1 MMEALKQSADKLTDS
16 ISNYAET
23 YYKLT
28 VLKVADKATGIASNS
43 LTVAT
48 MLLIGLFT
56 LFFLSMA
63 LAFWLG
69 DLLNSYAAGF
79 LIVGLLFAVII
90 GIVVGLRKKI
100 VFPFIRNK
108 IIRNLYD

>member
-1 MMEALKQSADKLTDS
+1 MEALKQSAEKLTDS

-28 VLKVADKATGIASNS
+28 VLKAADKATGIASNS
-43 LTVAT
+43 LTAAVT
-48 MLLIGLFT
+48 LLVGLFT

-69 DLLNSYAAGF
+69 DLLDSYAAGF
-79 LIVGLLFAVII
+79 LIVGLFFAACIASVIL
-90 GIVVGLRKKI
+90 LRKRI

>member
-1 MMEALKQSADKLTDS
+1 MEALKQSAEKLTDS

-28 VLKVADKATGIASNS
+28 VLKAADKATGIASNS
-43 LTVAT
+43 LSALV
-48 MLLIGLFT
+48 MLLLGLFMM
-56 LFFLSMA
+56 FFLFSA
-63 LAFWLG
+63 LAIWIGSALE
-69 DLLNSYAAGF
+69 SYALGF
-79 LIVGLLFAVII
+79 LIVGLIFAAMIAT
-90 GIVVGLRKKI
+90 IVALRKKI

>member
-1 MMEALKQSADKLTDS
+1 MEALKQSAEKLTDS
-16 ISNYAET
+16 ISSYAET

-28 VLKVADKATGIASNS
+28 VLKAADKATGIASNS
-43 LTVAT
+43 LTAAVT
-48 MLLIGLFT
+48 LLFGLLT

-79 LIVGLLFAVII
+79 LIVGLVFAACIAT
-90 GIVVGLRKKI
+90 VVLLRKRI

>member
-1 MMEALKQSADKLTDS
+1 MEALKHSAEKLTDS

-28 VLKVADKATGIASNS
+28 VLKAADKATGIASNS
-43 LTVAT
+43 LTAAVT
-48 MLLIGLFT
+48 LIVGLFT
-56 LFFLSMA
+56 LLFLSMA

-69 DLLNSYAAGF
+69 DLLDSYAAGF
-79 LIVGLLFAVII
+79 LIVGLLFAAII
-90 GIVVGLRKKI
+90 ATVVLLRKKI